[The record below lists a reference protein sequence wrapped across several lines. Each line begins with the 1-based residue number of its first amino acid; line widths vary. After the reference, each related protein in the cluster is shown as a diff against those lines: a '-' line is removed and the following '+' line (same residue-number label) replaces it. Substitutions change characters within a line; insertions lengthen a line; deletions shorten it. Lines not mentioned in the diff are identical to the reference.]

1 MIATKYIATMTY
13 VAKLHGINSG
23 KDIYLK
29 GKWNGVIVQES
40 KLKLSQE
47 GKIIKTIK
55 LKKQWC
61 NELLLQGELCMVYK
75 QLFLFL
81 YNLDIAFY
89 TRKQT
94 FLYLLSDSLIPLE
107 YVTAEF

>member
-13 VAKLHGINSG
+13 VAKLHGINS
-23 KDIYLK
+23 DIYLK

-55 LKKQWC
+55 LKK
-61 NELLLQGELCMVYK
+61 
-75 QLFLFL
+75 
-81 YNLDIAFY
+81 
-89 TRKQT
+89 
-94 FLYLLSDSLIPLE
+94 
-107 YVTAEF
+107 